1 MHKTTR
7 SSITSLPAPIPVPA
21 NAITAEQRRG
31 KRARVSRFL
40 QESEKLLRAILPIL
54 ALLAL
59 TACNPQVSGGKD
71 GSIIRLSIATGGTG
85 GVFYPLGGGIA
96 KIIGES
102 VPHVEATA
110 EVTAASV
117 DNLKFLRSRRADL
130 AFTTADTLAEGV
142 NGAGAFNGAKI
153 PIRTL
158 AGFYKNYTH
167 VVTLASSPIKTM
179 TDLKGKVVGTGS
191 PGSGAEVTAFRVLE
205 AYGIDPE
212 RGIRRQG
219 LGGTES
225 ADALKDGKID
235 AFFWSGG
242 IPTAAI
248 LDLAHT
254 SGITIR
260 MLPNDGALQPLQN
273 KYGKGLYVQGNVPK
287 ATYPGLEGDVGVVSI
302 PNLLVVHAD
311 MDENLVYEITK
322 ALFARRTELIAV
334 HPEAANLSLESAVKE
349 SPAPFHPGAI
359 RYYKEQ
365 HVWPQ

>member
-1 MHKTTR
+1 MFSLFHSG
-7 SSITSLPAPIPVPA
+7 SSVLKRDTVP
-21 NAITAEQRRG
+21 G
-31 KRARVSRFL
+31 L
-40 QESEKLLRAILPIL
+40 MEKLGTLLRTVLPVLLTLTL
-54 ALLAL
+54 A
-59 TACNPQVSGGKD
+59 ACNPQPSGGSD
-71 GSIIRLSIATGGTG
+71 NSIIRLSIATGGTG

-102 VPHVEATA
+102 IPHVEATA

-117 DNLKFLRSRRADL
+117 DNLKFLRNRQADL

-142 NGAGAFNGAKI
+142 NGTGPFNGTKI

-158 AGFYKNYTH
+158 AGLYKNYTH
-167 VVTLASSPIKTM
+167 IVTLASSSIKSM

-191 PGSGAEVTAFRVLE
+191 PGSGAEVTAFRVLQ
-205 AYGIDPE
+205 AYGIDPDKD
-212 RGIRRQG
+212 IKRQG
-219 LGGTES
+219 LGATES

-242 IPTAAI
+242 IPTLAV

-260 MLPNDGALQPLQN
+260 MVSNDGALQSLQS
-273 KYGKGLYVQGNVPK
+273 KYGNGLYVPGLVPK
-287 ATYPGLEGDVGVVSI
+287 ATYPGLDGDVGVVSI

-322 ALFARRTELIAV
+322 ALFTHREELVAI
-334 HPEAANLSLESAVKE
+334 HPEAANVSLESAVKE

-365 HVWPQ
+365 HVWPE